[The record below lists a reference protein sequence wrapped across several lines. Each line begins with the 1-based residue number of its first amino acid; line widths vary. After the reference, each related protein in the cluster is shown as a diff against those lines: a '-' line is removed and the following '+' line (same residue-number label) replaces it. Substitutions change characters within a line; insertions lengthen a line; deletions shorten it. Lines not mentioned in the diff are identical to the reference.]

1 MAKKDRINIDNTGV
15 DKLET
20 FLQHNIR
27 KIVIL
32 ITGLLVLFIAAYVIY
47 TSQMVSKSKNLD
59 TIGMAEVLMTSP
71 ATVDT
76 FISLADTVPSLKD
89 YIYLRGAG
97 MYYMFDN
104 NTAAINELKKVGG
117 KYSEFSAGMLFDLG
131 ESIVPSN
138 YQQGSMRELWY
149 YRTILASDNNSVET
163 NINNFKLLYPESP
176 LLKMVEN
183 WNVK

>member
-20 FLQHNIR
+20 FLQHNIK

-32 ITGLLVLFIAAYVIY
+32 ITGLLVIFIAAYIVY
-47 TSQMVSKSKNLD
+47 TTQMVSKGKKVD
-59 TIGMAEVLMTSP
+59 TIGMAEVLMTNS
-71 ATVDT
+71 ASVDT
-76 FISLADTVPSLKD
+76 FVSLAGSVPSLKD
-89 YIYLRGAG
+89 YIYLRGAE
-97 MYYMFDN
+97 MYYQFDN
-104 NTAAINELKKVGG
+104 KTASVNGLKKVSG
-117 KYSEFSAGMLFDLG
+117 KFSEFSAGMLYDLG
-131 ESIVPSN
+131 EPVTPAN

-149 YRTILASDNNSVET
+149 YRTVLSSDNNSIDA
-163 NINNFKLLYPESP
+163 NINSFKLLYPESP